1 MFNSRYYQ
9 LIIEALVVG
18 VIVVLVGTFSG
29 FVISKFI
36 VNDMP
41 PVCKD
46 WNKNFIME
54 LSLFFTGVVTHIL
67 FELMGGNKWYCK
79 NGFACKN

>member
-1 MFNSRYYQ
+1 MYNSQYYQ

-18 VIVVLVGTFSG
+18 VIVVVVGTFSG

-36 VNDMP
+36 VSDMP

-46 WNKNFIME
+46 WNKNFVME
-54 LSLFFTGVVTHIL
+54 LSLFFTGVITHFL
-67 FELMGGNKWYCK
+67 FEFLGGNKWYCK